1 MTINMKDAF
10 SQMHPI
16 VNLVFFVFV
25 IGLSMFMLNPVC
37 LVISLFCAFFNAVY
51 LNGKKSVKLSLLY
64 LLPTTILISVINPV
78 FNHDGITIITYF
90 PWNNPLTFES
100 IIYGIATAALLS
112 SVVLWFS
119 CFNKVMTSEKF
130 IYIFGRIIP
139 SLSLI
144 LSMTLRFVP
153 RFIAQFNTVRN
164 AQKCIGRDISNGS
177 VLRRLKNAIK
187 ITSIMISWAL
197 ESAIETADS
206 MKCRGHGLKG
216 RTAFS
221 LYHFNKRDATVL
233 ATISI
238 IGTVVVIMSV
248 LDIAK
253 FRYFPSIKGNVLNI
267 SSLIYY
273 ALYASLMIIPL
284 FINMGEGAKW
294 KRLRSAI

>member
-1 MTINMKDAF
+1 MLNMKDAF

-25 IGLSMFMLNPVC
+25 IGLSMFMLNPIC

-78 FNHDGITIITYF
+78 FNHDGVTIITYF

-206 MKCRGHGLKG
+206 MKCRGYGLKG

-221 LYHFNKRDATVL
+221 LYHFNKRDAAVLTVI
-233 ATISI
+233 AI
-238 IGTVVVIMSV
+238 IGTLAVVMSV
-248 LDIAK
+248 SGIAK

-267 SSLIYY
+267 TSLIYY
-273 ALYASLMIIPL
+273 ILYASLMMIPL
-284 FINMGEGAKW
+284 LINVGEGAKW

>member
-1 MTINMKDAF
+1 MLNMKDAF

-37 LVISLFCAFFNAVY
+37 LTISLFCAFLNAVY
-51 LNGKKSVKLSLLY
+51 LNGKKSVRLSLLY

-78 FNHDGITIITYF
+78 FNHDGVTIITYF

-221 LYHFNKRDATVL
+221 LYHFNKRDAAVLTVI
-233 ATISI
+233 AI
-238 IGTVVVIMSV
+238 IGTLAVVMSV
-248 LDIAK
+248 SGIAK
-253 FRYFPSIKGNVLNI
+253 FRYFPSIKSNVLNI
-267 SSLIYY
+267 TSLIYY
-273 ALYASLMIIPL
+273 ILYASLMMIPL
-284 FINMGEGAKW
+284 LINVGEGAKW
-294 KRLRSAI
+294 KRLMSAI

>member
-1 MTINMKDAF
+1 MKDTF

-25 IGLSMFMLNPVC
+25 IGLSMFMMNPIC
-37 LVISLFCAFFNAVY
+37 LAVSLVCAFSNAVY
-51 LNGKKSVKLSLLY
+51 LNGKKSIKLSLLY

-130 IYIFGRIIP
+130 IYIFGKIIP

-153 RFIAQFNTVRN
+153 RFIVQFNAVRN
-164 AQKCIGRDISNGS
+164 AQKCIGRDISNGTI
-177 VLRRLKNAIK
+177 LRRLKSIIK

-221 LYHFNKRDATVL
+221 IYHFCKRDVVTLSVIGIIGIIVTVL
-233 ATISI
+233 
-238 IGTVVVIMSV
+238 SV
-248 LDIAK
+248 LDIAR

-267 SSLIYY
+267 TSLIYY
-273 ALYASLMIIPL
+273 ILYASLMMIPL
-284 FINMGEGAKW
+284 IINVGEGAKW
-294 KRLRSAI
+294 KRLRSVI

>member
-1 MTINMKDAF
+1 MAINMKDAF

-25 IGLSMFMLNPVC
+25 IGLSMFMLNPIC

-78 FNHDGITIITYF
+78 FNHDGVTIITYF

-177 VLRRLKNAIK
+177 VLRKLKNAIK

-221 LYHFNKRDATVL
+221 LYHFNKRDAAVLTVI
-233 ATISI
+233 AI
-238 IGTVVVIMSV
+238 IGTLAVVMSV
-248 LDIAK
+248 SGIAK

-267 SSLIYY
+267 TSLIYY
-273 ALYASLMIIPL
+273 ILYASLMMIPL
-284 FINMGEGAKW
+284 LINAGEGAKW

>member
-1 MTINMKDAF
+1 MKDAF

-25 IGLSMFMLNPVC
+25 IGLSMFMMNPIC
-37 LVISLFCAFFNAVY
+37 LAVSLVCAFLNTVY
-51 LNGKKSVKLSLLY
+51 LNGKKSVKLSLIY
-64 LLPTTILISVINPV
+64 LLPTTIMIAVINPI
-78 FNHDGITIITYF
+78 FNHDGVTILSYF

-130 IYIFGRIIP
+130 IYLFGRIIP

-177 VLRRLKNAIK
+177 VAKRLKKAIK

-197 ESAIETADS
+197 ESAIEMADS
-206 MKCRGHGLKG
+206 MKCRGYGLKG

-221 LYHFNKRDATVL
+221 LYRFSKRDAVTLSV
-233 ATISI
+233 IVI
-238 IGTVVVIMSV
+238 IGAIVVAMSALEV
-248 LDIAK
+248 AK

-273 ALYASLMIIPL
+273 VLYALLMMIPL
-284 FINMGEGAKW
+284 FINVGEGAKW